1 MNLRGKHVVYTDSL
15 GQQHDAIVTEDWSR
29 ETPVP
34 SDNPEQ
40 AVCKAMNLAYVDLNE
55 GSRDTYGQQIIRVT
69 SVAHRSAM
77 GGCHGNFWTLDN
89 YSK

>member
-15 GQQHDAIVTEDWSR
+15 GKQRDAVVTEDWSR
-29 ETPVP
+29 ETAVTEQ
-34 SDNPEQ
+34 PEQ
-40 AVCKAMNLAYVDLNE
+40 TVCKAMNLAYVDMNE
-55 GSRDTYGQQIIRVT
+55 GSRDIYGQQIIRVT

-77 GGCHGNFWTLDN
+77 GGCHGNFWTLGN